1 MRSIS
6 NIFRTNNNRRRK
18 PFGISSNF
26 TLNKSLCRV
35 KIRESAN
42 REFALDWNQ
51 TWARLTFMSPGPVAC
66 CFLIE
71 QHVQYCR

>member
-1 MRSIS
+1 MRSIFT
-6 NIFRTNNNRRRK
+6 IFRTNNNRRRK
-18 PFGISSNF
+18 PFGISSNL

-51 TWARLTFMSPGPVAC
+51 T
-66 CFLIE
+66 
-71 QHVQYCR
+71 

>member
-26 TLNKSLCRV
+26 TLNKSLFRV
-35 KIRESAN
+35 KIRESGN
-42 REFALDWNQ
+42 CEFALDWNQ
-51 TWARLTFMSPGPVAC
+51 TWARLTFMSPGPVA
-66 CFLIE
+66 
-71 QHVQYCR
+71 

>member
-1 MRSIS
+1 MRSIFT
-6 NIFRTNNNRRRK
+6 IFRTNNNRRRK
-18 PFGISSNF
+18 PFGISSNL

-51 TWARLTFMSPGPVAC
+51 TWVRLTFMSPGPVAC

>member
-1 MRSIS
+1 MRSIFT
-6 NIFRTNNNRRRK
+6 IFRTNNNRRRK
-18 PFGISSNF
+18 PFGISSNL

-35 KIRESAN
+35 KI

-51 TWARLTFMSPGPVAC
+51 TWARLTLMAPGPVAC